1 MDPMKILGQT
11 ASLNSDELMKVADE
25 EESRLGKLAEARKTG
40 DTEAIKEL
48 TNQGG
53 NNNVEVV
60 IKPMTGTSGN
70 QGSIELGFDRKGTMN
85 TEANSRRLELENAII
100 SNLSLPQS
108 EGPTE
113 K

>member
-1 MDPMKILGQT
+1 MDPMKTLGKT
-11 ASLNSDELMKVADE
+11 NLNSDELMKLADE
-25 EESRLGKLAEARKTG
+25 EESRLHKLAEARNTG

-60 IKPMTGTSGN
+60 IKPMNSSN
-70 QGSIELGFDRKGTMN
+70 QGSIEHGFDRKGTMN
-85 TEANSRRLELENAII
+85 TEADSRRLELENAII
-100 SNLSLPQS
+100 SNLSQS
-108 EGPTE
+108 LGKEPTE